1 MLFSCWSLDACAGR
15 ALLDGAFSR
24 EEILCTKSLY
34 NYVDLGLICV
44 KNIDLPQ
51 KLRRKTKKS
60 RCRQQKKILGR
71 SIEER
76 PSEVNKR
83 EEFGHWETDLVVGS
97 KSGED
102 NVLLTLLER
111 KTRQLRGIRL
121 PDKRAESVIAAFQSI
136 RDSLGDHFSDV
147 FKTITTDNGSE
158 FAKLSELEQS
168 CHTKV
173 YKNTEKCTETHLT
186 KRVCCIKMNAL
197 EYFDSNALFLAASL
211 QNLEGMKHHE
221 KDCCNAAGYLYD
233 GYGIRR
239 MRHLRCFDQ

>member
-1 MLFSCWSLDACAGR
+1 M
-15 ALLDGAFSR
+15 LDGVFSR
-24 EEILCTKSLY
+24 EETLCTKSLY
-34 NYVDLGLICV
+34 NYVDLGLIQV

-60 RCRQQKKILGR
+60 RCCQHKKVLGR

-76 PSEVNKR
+76 PAEVNTR
-83 EEFGHWETDLVVGS
+83 EEFGHWETDLVIGS

-121 PDKRAESVIAAFQSI
+121 PDKRAESVMAVFQSI

-158 FAKLSELEQS
+158 FARLSELEQRS
-168 CHTKV
+168 HTKV
-173 YKNTEKCTETHLT
+173 YFAHPYSSWEKGSIENHNGLIHRCLPKG
-186 KRVCCIKMNAL
+186 KRMDSYSADEILSVELWANAL
-197 EYFDSNALFLAASL
+197 PRKILGYRTPDEAFDSEMDAIYAV
-211 QNLEGMKHHE
+211 
-221 KDCCNAAGYLYD
+221 
-233 GYGIRR
+233 
-239 MRHLRCFDQ
+239 